1 MPSFFSAFTALQ
13 SCLSYKLFLIIPE
26 KEKAR
31 SLGEEYMISEALLGS
46 VFTGKNV
53 IFIKDKNIQTSLA
66 NLDLTDICPG
76 VWKCLQSESELGI
89 RKLYFL
95 HFSGRV
101 YVMGNF
107 QDTIYFWNQH

>member
-1 MPSFFSAFTALQ
+1 
-13 SCLSYKLFLIIPE
+13 
-26 KEKAR
+26 
-31 SLGEEYMISEALLGS
+31 MISEALLGS
-46 VFTGKNV
+46 VFTGKNM
-53 IFIKDKNIQTSLA
+53 IFIKDKNIATSLA
-66 NLDLTDICPG
+66 NLDLTDIYPG

-107 QDTIYFWNQH
+107 QDNIYFWNQN